1 MTVGERIK
9 EARKAASL
17 TQEKLAKMCG
27 LATVT
32 IRQYESDKRKPNY
45 KQLENI
51 ANATRTPLGF
61 FFPGLAMYESVSEA
75 REDRVMAEQVS
86 LLTESVQ
93 NFLASIHGERH
104 IVKVQGTYL
113 IDSLIV
119 YGYGDEAVAIM
130 EEHGEE
136 LIADTI
142 RSVILTLSTYLVSPV
157 KYAMDEMK
165 KGLSNDSAKLTAQ
178 AIVQHL
184 NDSNSNTVGDNS
196 MPIDVS

>member
-9 EARKAASL
+9 EARKAAGL

-32 IRQYESDKRKPNY
+32 IRQYESDKRRPNY

-51 ANATRTPLGF
+51 ADATRTPLLF
-61 FFPGLAMYESVSEA
+61 FFPDSAMYESVSEA
-75 REDRVMAEQVS
+75 RENRVMAEQVS

-119 YGYGDEAVAIM
+119 YGYGDDAVAIM
-130 EEHGEE
+130 DEHGEE

-165 KGLSNDSAKLTAQ
+165 KDLSNDSAKFTA
-178 AIVQHL
+178 AIAQHL
-184 NDSNSNTVGDNS
+184 NDSNNSTVGDNS